1 VGELLGAGVG
11 LSSALGAGLVLAG
24 AEGEGLTVGLPQ
36 AARRTSN
43 SVIAT

>member
-11 LSSALGAGLVLAG
+11 LPSALGSGLALAD
-24 AEGEGLTVGLPQ
+24 AESEGLTVGLAQ